1 MSAIGRFHC
10 TLEMELTV
18 AVKKA
23 SFQKM
28 KPKII
33 TYRNYKLFSNELYK
47 EDLVFGLSSES
58 FRFNKLKRFL
68 ETCENTLNRN
78 AHRKKKFFRGNHS
91 PFTNKEVSK
100 AIMKRTRLRSKFLR
114 NKSPEN
120 RENFNKQRN

>member
-1 MSAIGRFHC
+1 
-10 TLEMELTV
+10 MELTV

-33 TYRNYKLFSNELYK
+33 AYRNYKLFSNELYK
-47 EDLVFGLSSES
+47 QDLVLELCNES
-58 FRFNKLKRFL
+58 FRFSKLKRFL
-68 ETCENTLNRN
+68 EICENTLNRH
-78 AHRKKKFFRGNHS
+78 APRKKELFRGNHS
-91 PFTNKEVSK
+91 PFMNKELSK
-100 AIMKRTRLRSKFLR
+100 AVMKKTRLRSKFLR